1 MNKVKYL
8 LLILSLFVCLSLIG
22 CDLLFGDIEDHVCF
36 FTEWEVIEEATC
48 TKNGMEEG
56 YCVICFEEQTRT
68 TSKTGHSFVDHEGIE
83 ATCTVPGREAG
94 RYCSEC
100 MGILEGLE
108 EIPALGHT
116 EVIDP
121 AVEPTDDTLGRTEG
135 KHCSTCGEILI
146 KQTTIFPGDYSNPN
160 KYDGDYALN
169 SLLKLKNGK
178 GMAEFYNEID
188 ALALD
193 FHNSLNDAKY
203 KESNNNGT
211 YYLAEVYFSDN
222 GISSEEAL
230 SAWNAYIKDHPLYY
244 WMSVRATY
252 TDEYLTVIVDDE
264 YISGD
269 IREQINADIYKTVEE
284 YILSLNG
291 ESSIYGIT
299 LGLHDIIIDGAD
311 YAYQSDGTTPS
322 NEISAHNILGVLLEG
337 EGVCES
343 YAKTFQLLLNYLGIE
358 NVFVTGYAGEAH
370 GWNLVQMDDG
380 RWYWYDLTWD
390 DQPKWMLGVR
400 HNYFCVSS
408 SEFVNWSDGGS
419 TGSIK
424 FLEDHI
430 PTPAGQ
436 TGINYSYELPSVSN
450 TPYTYD
456 GLMLRDQIIEK
467 DGLSYVLIGFGK
479 LALVD
484 INKEGGVVI
493 PETVSYEGNLLE
505 VACIGK
511 YDSEKGIML
520 TGSIIKYDSATRS
533 HIDVTSV
540 SIPAGVRFIW
550 DFAFDYCY
558 TIESFTVSDDN
569 NTFASKDGILFTK
582 SLYTLIK
589 YPLAKSGNSYT
600 IPAETVEIAFGAFG
614 DGGNVFCP
622 EYLNRLVIPKTVDVI
637 GALNGGR
644 GFRDSKPTRVEDIYS
659 NDGYIDRLY
668 SIFGFGFTIK

>member
-1 MNKVKYL
+1 MNKIKYL
-8 LLILSLFVCLSLIG
+8 LLILSLFVCLSLVG
-22 CDLLFGDIEDHVCF
+22 CDLLFGDLGDHVCF
-36 FTEWEVIEEATC
+36 YTEWEEIEEATC
-48 TKNGMEEG
+48 TKNGMEER
-56 YCVICFEEQTRT
+56 YCIICFDEQTRVI
-68 TSKTGHSFVDHEGIE
+68 SNRDHSFVDYEGMD
-83 ATCTVPGREAG
+83 ATCTEVGCRPGI
-94 RYCSEC
+94 YCSEC

-108 EIPALGHT
+108 EIPAFGHT

-135 KHCSTCGEILI
+135 KHCATCGEILL
-146 KQTTIFPGDYSNPN
+146 KQTTIFPGDYSNQN

-178 GMAEFYNEID
+178 GMAEFYSEID
-188 ALALD
+188 ALASD
-193 FHNSLNDAKY
+193 FHDSLNDAKY
-203 KESNNNGT
+203 KENNNNGI
-211 YYLAEVYFSDN
+211 YYLAEVYYSDN
-222 GISSEEAL
+222 GISTEEAL

-252 TDEYLTVIVDDE
+252 TDEYLTIIVDDD

-269 IREQINADIYKTVEE
+269 TREQINADIYKTIEK

-291 ESSIYGIT
+291 ESSTYGIT
-299 LGLHDIIIDGAD
+299 LGLHDVIIEGAD
-311 YAYQSDGTTPS
+311 YAYEADGVTPS
-322 NEISAHNILGVLLEG
+322 DEISAHNIIGVLLEG

-343 YAKTFQLLLNYLGIE
+343 YAKTFQLFLNYLGIE

-390 DQPKWMLGVR
+390 DQPNWMLGVR

-408 SEFVNWSDGGS
+408 SEFVNWNDGGS
-419 TGSIK
+419 AGSIK
-424 FLEDHI
+424 FLDDHI
-430 PTPAGQ
+430 PTLAGQ
-436 TGINYSYELPSVSN
+436 TGINYSYELPPVSN

-479 LALVD
+479 LALID
-484 INKEGGVVI
+484 INKEGSVVI
-493 PETVSYEGNLLE
+493 PETVSYDGNILE

-511 YDSEKGIML
+511 YDSENGIML

-540 SIPAGVRFIW
+540 SIPSGVRFIW

-558 TIESFTVSDDN
+558 TIENFVVSEDN
-569 NTFASKDGILFTK
+569 NSFASKDGILFTK

-589 YPLAKSGNSYT
+589 YPLAKRGSSYT
-600 IPAETVEIAFGAFG
+600 IPTETVEIAFGAFG

-668 SIFGFGFTIK
+668 SIFGCGLTIK